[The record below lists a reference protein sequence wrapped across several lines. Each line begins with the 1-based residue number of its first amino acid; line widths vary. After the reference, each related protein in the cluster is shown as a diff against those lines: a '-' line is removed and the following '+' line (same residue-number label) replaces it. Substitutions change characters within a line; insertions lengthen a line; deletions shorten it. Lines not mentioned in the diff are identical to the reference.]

1 MAQITF
7 QGNPVTTAGALPEV
21 GTKAPALCLA
31 TTDLADVGLNDY
43 AGKTIV
49 LNVFPS
55 IDTPVCAASVRRF
68 NQEASAMA
76 NTVVLCISADLP
88 FAHGRFCEA
97 EGLEDVV
104 PLSTFRSPSFGTDYG
119 LVIQGGA
126 LDGLMSRAIVV
137 IDASGTVTYTEQVSE
152 VTNEPNYDAV
162 TAALA

>member
-7 QGNPVTTAGALPEV
+7 QGNPVTTVGTLPEV
-21 GTKAPALCLA
+21 GTKAPAMSLA
-31 TTDLADVGLNDY
+31 TTELADVGLDAY
-43 AGKTIV
+43 AGKTVI

-97 EGLEDVV
+97 EGLTDVV
-104 PLSTFRSPSFGTDYG
+104 PLSTFRAPTFGSDYG
-119 LVIQGGA
+119 LVIKGGA
-126 LDGLMSRAIVV
+126 LDGLMSRAIVIV
-137 IDASGTVTYTEQVSE
+137 DASGTVTYTEQVSE
-152 VTNEPNYDAV
+152 VTNEPDYA
-162 TAALA
+162 AALAALA